1 MSMLRVLALL
11 TMLTTLAVSIGM
23 CATDDNAGGTPWV
36 IMLVGMM
43 ISGFFYNRGG
53 RPKKDG

>member
-1 MSMLRVLALL
+1 MLRVLALL